1 MSDIKHIWL
10 TPCEDLPVGKTKQI
24 LTRKVVLA
32 GAVFT
37 AILLI
42 VYGASVQ
49 LSSIVNPSE
58 ANQDNVSDAESWIQ
72 DIESYKARGNVFAS
86 IPQRRFEQRVEVRQ
100 AILNDA
106 REEAPVAKPV
116 IRAKHTVKERLAV
129 VQANAV
135 VATNDPWSQ
144 VYGSSGS
151 DSKVQ
156 TMGYSESSSDSS
168 SPSSSAETSGSR
180 IQVRLKGSASSNP
193 NGPVIAITTK
203 PMRLG
208 SVDIPKGSEIHGETN
223 GSSVG
228 ARLLINFR
236 YINVPGQPALKISG
250 RAIDLDGRVGVQGR
264 NLLGGGSDIAASTAG
279 STISATGSAIA
290 SMFSGPSRILGAAV
304 EGAARPTARK
314 ADRLDHADSAVL
326 VEGGA
331 RFQVYVDEV
340 ISQ

>member
-1 MSDIKHIWL
+1 
-10 TPCEDLPVGKTKQI
+10 
-24 LTRKVVLA
+24 
-32 GAVFT
+32 
-37 AILLI
+37 
-42 VYGASVQ
+42 
-49 LSSIVNPSE
+49 
-58 ANQDNVSDAESWIQ
+58 
-72 DIESYKARGNVFAS
+72 
-86 IPQRRFEQRVEVRQ
+86 
-100 AILNDA
+100 
-106 REEAPVAKPV
+106 
-116 IRAKHTVKERLAV
+116 
-129 VQANAV
+129 
-135 VATNDPWSQ
+135 
-144 VYGSSGS
+144 
-151 DSKVQ
+151 
-156 TMGYSESSSDSS
+156 MGYSDSSADSS
-168 SPSSSAETSGSR
+168 SSSASSGETSGSR

-203 PMRLG
+203 PMKLG
-208 SVDIPKGSEIHGETN
+208 SVDVPKGSEIHGETN

-236 YINVPGQPALKISG
+236 YINIPGQPALKISG
-250 RAIDLDGRVGVQGR
+250 RAIDLDGRVGIQGR

-314 ADRLDHADSAVL
+314 TDRLDHADSAVL